1 MTRETAQEWHNQDV
15 AAEGGI
21 QNPKNPYDTR
31 EKQLLHVWHETA
43 LFHNGWKPDTGLTRA
58 EYDAGIERTK
68 AHVPGHVE
76 PRIPPPSTIRLPKPP
91 PAPVPTPPDD
101 PPLAPTGKVN

>member
-15 AAEGGI
+15 AEEELIRG
-21 QNPKNPYDTR
+21 
-31 EKQLLHVWHETA
+31 KQLLLVWHETA
-43 LFHNGWKPDTGLTRA
+43 LFHNSWKPDTGLTRE
-58 EYDAGIERTK
+58 EYDAGIARAK

-101 PPLAPTGKVN
+101 PPPATTGEVK